1 MSEEFLQMILEYEN
15 DLHRRAMSL
24 YKGDESDSA
33 DLVQDTVL
41 KALKNED
48 KFEKGTNLRA
58 WLLTI
63 LYHLFVNRHRRNKK
77 FDEICDKHKSFTT
90 QTSVR
95 DAYTTD
101 PIAPIEM
108 ESILKLLKS
117 QLDDIFYDVLLAV
130 DVEDLS
136 YKEASSRLD
145 IPVGTVMSRLYR
157 ARRKSREVL
166 VELYDN
172 DILEAYL
179 GKDALIMN

>member
-1 MSEEFLQMILEYEN
+1 MSEDFLLMILEFEK
-15 DLHRRAMSL
+15 DMTGRAMSL
-24 YKGDESDSA
+24 YKGDESDSS
-33 DLVQDTVL
+33 DLVQDTIL

-90 QTSVR
+90 ETSIR
-95 DAYTTD
+95 DAYTVD

-108 ESILKLLKS
+108 ESILVILKS
-117 QLDDIFYDVLLAV
+117 QLEDIFYDVLHAV

-136 YKEASSRLD
+136 YKETADRLD

-157 ARRKSREVL
+157 ARRKSREAL
-166 VELYDN
+166 VDMYDN
-172 DILEAYL
+172 DILEEYL
-179 GKDALIMN
+179 GKDALVSN